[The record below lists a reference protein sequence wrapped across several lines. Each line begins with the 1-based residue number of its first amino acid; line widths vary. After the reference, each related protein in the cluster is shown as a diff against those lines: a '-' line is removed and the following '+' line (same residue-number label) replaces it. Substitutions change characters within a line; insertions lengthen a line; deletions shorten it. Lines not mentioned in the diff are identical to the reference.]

1 MSDCLARG
9 DGGRLH
15 ATEAHSPV
23 PVAVRAPFLPAT
35 VALTAPCCMLA
46 GGEPGSIAIQHQQT
60 LAGVV
65 VLYGLTFASINGVDR
80 CTSLLDIALRKAI
93 EGIGDG

>member
-1 MSDCLARG
+1 
-9 DGGRLH
+9 
-15 ATEAHSPV
+15 
-23 PVAVRAPFLPAT
+23 
-35 VALTAPCCMLA
+35 MLA